1 MAAGTPILPGRYEE
15 PRLIGRGGMGEI
27 YLARDRL
34 LGRTVAVKLLAE
46 RLAEEPELRE
56 RFRREAL
63 TAARLSEEPHV
74 VTVYDVGEHAGRP
87 FTVMEYL
94 PGGTPPSARRAGRSS
109 PNRRSPG
116 SEQAA
121 AALDAAHGKG
131 VVHRDVKPANLL
143 FDGTDRLQVVDFGIA
158 RVTGARWDCAAG
170 TILGTAGYL
179 APEQALGRETTAA
192 SDRYALAVVAY
203 ELLTGGRPFARG
215 SETAEAAAQMHDPVP
230 PASERAPWLPPQI
243 DPVFARALAKGP
255 AHRYPSSAALVDG
268 AARGAARHRA
278 SPAAAPARA
287 PPPQEAAGRPPTR
300 RRRPARRGRARRG
313 APCDARGRSLGG
325 HRRRTTRR

>member
-1 MAAGTPILPGRYEE
+1 
-15 PRLIGRGGMGEI
+15 MGEI

-46 RLAEEPELRE
+46 RLAQEPELRE

-94 PGGTPPSARRAGRSS
+94 PGGTLAERAQSR
-109 PNRRSPG
+109 PVEP
-116 SEQAA
+116 EQALAWLAQAA

-131 VVHRDVKPANLL
+131 VVHRDVVRTSSSTAPT
-143 FDGTDRLQVVDFGIA
+143 GQVVVDFGIA
-158 RVTGARWDCAAG
+158 RVTDDTGHDGAGDDPRHD
-170 TILGTAGYL
+170 GYL

-215 SETAEAAAQMHDPVP
+215 SETAERTHVHDPVP
-230 PASERAPWLPPQI
+230 PPRTGPLAPPQV
-243 DPVFARALAKGP
+243 DPVFARALARAPLTATRPRRPRGALREALRYGP
-255 AHRYPSSAALVDG
+255 AV
-268 AARGAARHRA
+268 
-278 SPAAAPARA
+278 APALA
-287 PPPQEAAGRPPTR
+287 PPPQEPAGRPPAR

-313 APCDARGRSLGG
+313 APRDARGRSLGDPRG
-325 HRRRTTRR
+325 ARETVTARSPWQAARPLSSRR